1 MGKTFFRAA
10 QDVADLLD
18 EVKLKYHAEL
28 HNYGVKFGIL
38 MVMSHKEGTPALTHR
53 GNPAAATVHVV
64 SMKDRVSK
72 NYDVELLI
80 DADHWKNSNIESKR
94 ALLDHELSHVT
105 LKKKTIKNE
114 KDQDGQVGQTI
125 VEEDDLG
132 RPKIK
137 LVHGDY
143 DIGDGFLNVI
153 RRYGDNSIELQ
164 NWKSLNIILSNIDA
178 EEENGSAEESE

>member
-10 QDVADLLD
+10 QDVTDLLE

-38 MVMSHKEGTPALTHR
+38 MVMSHKEGVHALTHR
-53 GNPAAATVHVV
+53 GNPAVATVHVV

-72 NYDVELLI
+72 QYDVEMLI
-80 DADHWKNSNIESKR
+80 DADHWKNSNMESKK

-105 LKKKTIKNE
+105 LKKRTIKND
-114 KDQDGQVGQTI
+114 KDEDGEVGQT
-125 VEEDDLG
+125 VVDEDDLG

-143 DIGDGFLNVI
+143 DIGDGFLSI
-153 RRYGDNSIELQ
+153 IKRYGEDSIELK
-164 NWKSLNIILSNIDA
+164 NWKSLNIIISNLDN
-178 EEENGSAEESE
+178 EDGSEDKSE